1 MDGLFCLTDP
11 NKNLPMNRLALTA
24 VFAAGTLA
32 ALGAAHAQTSP
43 PARDWRFSV
52 GGGLVV
58 SPEFIGA
65 EDQKAMLFP
74 NFDVRYKDWF
84 FASPRDGIGLQ
95 TSTSGLKLSGAL
107 GIDLTNRDP
116 KDDPRLTGLRKISAA
131 PALRLKAEYGFGDID
146 LSALMVNR
154 LGSNAKRGSTV
165 QLEGGY
171 NLLKGQQYRG
181 SVGLSA
187 RLTDGKFA
195 DNFLSVSPQDSA
207 ASGLRPYKAGSGL
220 LDAGVFVQGAYF
232 FNERWS
238 IFSRLQYMQL
248 QGDAA
253 DSPIVQKKGQ
263 PSFLLFGNYSF

>member
-1 MDGLFCLTDP
+1 
-11 NKNLPMNRLALTA
+11 MNRLVITA
-24 VFAAGTLA
+24 VFALGPLA
-32 ALGAAHAQTSP
+32 ALGSAHAQTSP

-52 GGGLVV
+52 GAGILS

-65 EDQKAMLFP
+65 GDQKTLLLPSFEA
-74 NFDVRYKDWF
+74 RYKDWF

-95 TSTSGLKLSGAL
+95 TNLSGLKLSGAL
-107 GIDLTNRDP
+107 GIDLNSRDP
-116 KDDPRLTGLRKISAA
+116 KDDPRIAGLRKVGAA
-131 PALRLKAEYGFGDID
+131 PALRLKAEYGFGD
-146 LSALMVNR
+146 LGVSALLASR
-154 LGSNAKRGSTV
+154 LGSDVKRGSSL

-171 NLLKGQQYRG
+171 NLLKGQQYLG
-181 SVGLSA
+181 TVGLSA
-187 RLTDGKFA
+187 RLMDGKFA

-232 FNERWS
+232 FNDRWS